1 MDGNYFISPF
11 QNLNGKN
18 VPAPL
23 IRHSDECKQHN
34 IRRKMRKMEEEKTE
48 VEKKT
53 IEMKKEAVDRKNEKD
68 TSNMEEKEKDEVEE
82 EEEEMYDKY
91 MCININRYNRLCYE
105 NIIPFLD
112 DTHLNFSLGESLMYV
127 ATFYLQKKI
136 IDKQLYNRILHS
148 YQMALIEVLSEVSDD
163 KKNKWNLRGKLLN
176 IKKEN
181 KVSILY
187 VENVSLSVRTIK
199 IHIPLLKIKAIDL

>member
-1 MDGNYFISPF
+1 MDDTHFISSF

-23 IRHSDECKQHN
+23 IRHSDECKQYN
-34 IRRKMRKMEEEKTE
+34 IRRRNMRRTT
-48 VEKKT
+48 EKKT
-53 IEMKKEAVDRKNEKD
+53 EIKKEAIEMKKETVDRKKEKD
-68 TSNMEEKEKDEVEE
+68 TGNEEEKEEQEVID
-82 EEEEMYDKY
+82 DKY
-91 MCININRYNRLCYE
+91 MCINFNKYNRFCYE
-105 NIIPFLD
+105 NVIPFLD

-127 ATFYLQKKI
+127 ANFYLQKKI
-136 IDKQLYNRILHS
+136 IDKQFYNRILHS
-148 YQMALIEVLSEVSDD
+148 FQMALIEVLSEVNDD

-187 VENVSLSVRTIK
+187 VENVSLSIRTIK
-199 IHIPLLKIKAIDL
+199 KHIPLLKIKAIDL

>member
-1 MDGNYFISPF
+1 MDDNYFIPSS

-34 IRRKMRKMEEEKTE
+34 IRRKMRRLTEEKTE
-48 VEKKT
+48 IKKKA
-53 IEMKKEAVDRKNEKD
+53 IEMEKTVANIKNEKD
-68 TSNMEEKEKDEVEE
+68 KGDIEVKEEEEKEEE
-82 EEEEMYDKY
+82 AYDKY
-91 MCININRYNRLCYE
+91 MCININKYNRMCYE
-105 NIIPFLD
+105 NIIPLLD

-127 ATFYLQKKI
+127 ANFYLQKKI
-136 IDKQLYNRILHS
+136 INKQLYNRILHS
-148 YQMALIEVLSEVSDD
+148 FQMALIEVLSEVSDD
-163 KKNKWNLRGKLLN
+163 KKNKWNLRGKLIN

-181 KVSILY
+181 KLSILY
-187 VENVSLSVRTIK
+187 VENASLSVRTIK